1 MIDYLPGLTGGG
13 AFARLK
19 VGEAAYESVAVT
31 GSTAES
37 SCGPNAEGWERV
49 QVTAHIDVAGASAA
63 ARLELVNAG
72 GGTAWFACPQLERGS
87 IASRVNLLTN
97 GDFSRTQTNTANAD
111 AGRLFPVGWTA
122 YPGVDTSALN
132 GVVTEG
138 HDLPAALGGN
148 AVRLRSFPATG
159 DVCFNQEIP
168 VSGSEGDV
176 FVLGGWVNS
185 LSVSAGHDSSM
196 PRISYRFHNGS
207 SWGEIKNCDF
217 GREHVGWQFG
227 CWAIAAPGAYTKL
240 EVALNY
246 SRNAQTA
253 MFSNVFCHREQFG
266 QSFAYDD
273 DKNLVST
280 TNLAEKKSSMT
291 YDDCDNLLTY
301 VRPGAEE
308 TDKYVMTYGDTEEE
322 KKKHLART
330 STTPMG
336 MKAAYTYDA
345 YGNVLATVNQKAEGE
360 ALIRTEAEYNAASG
374 TDAEGNALD
383 NGGNYLVK
391 SKDARGNAVTR
402 ELNEDFTLQSVTDP
416 TGQAVEYAY
425 DAAKRVTGVET
436 TADGKTYKNAYTY
449 ENDRIRTV
457 SHNTSSDTATDV
469 TYTFDYD
476 GLGRKTT
483 VKVGEQTLSTNVY
496 RDDRSGLLEE
506 VQYGNGGKV
515 SYAHD
520 DFDRLTGVAYDGAD
534 PGSAPRY
541 TYEYGANGQAA
552 VVHDN
557 HLHRSMQTEY
567 DLAERPMQST
577 LRDEE
582 GNVLYRATLTYD
594 AQNRLETFRERVG
607 EERHKTAF
615 TYDRDSRVTRMDYD
629 TDKGKVEYAYDSLGR
644 IASRKVTSGGNAY
657 ETVYTF
663 VKGAEE
669 YGANATTPLV
679 ASIRQGEGASAMNFA
694 YEYDSR
700 GNITAETRNG
710 KVTTYSYDA
719 LGQLIRVNDPNDPT
733 AGESGTTWVYEYDR
747 GGNIL
752 SKSYHSY
759 TTGTP
764 GVAIDTIAYSY
775 TDNNWKDKLT
785 AYDGQTI
792 TYDAIG
798 NPLNDGRRR
807 YEWQAGRQLKKVY
820 VKADLKE
827 GTKPG
832 VDEQTGTVLKIE
844 WSNGNLLEGEVT
856 STQAS
861 ATVTSLRRGCNGR
874 VPCQRL
880 SVDARQWECGSR
892 RNVERSA
899 RGDEIITLPQLL
911 GGDLTGN
918 VNSAV
923 R

>member
-1 MIDYLPGLTGGG
+1 M
-13 AFARLK
+13 
-19 VGEAAYESVAVT
+19 
-31 GSTAES
+31 
-37 SCGPNAEGWERV
+37 N
-49 QVTAHIDVAGASAA
+49 
-63 ARLELVNAG
+63 
-72 GGTAWFACPQLERGS
+72 
-87 IASRVNLLTN
+87 
-97 GDFSRTQTNTANAD
+97 
-111 AGRLFPVGWTA
+111 
-122 YPGVDTSALN
+122 
-132 GVVTEG
+132 
-138 HDLPAALGGN
+138 
-148 AVRLRSFPATG
+148 
-159 DVCFNQEIP
+159 
-168 VSGSEGDV
+168 
-176 FVLGGWVNS
+176 
-185 LSVSAGHDSSM
+185 
-196 PRISYRFHNGS
+196 
-207 SWGEIKNCDF
+207 
-217 GREHVGWQFG
+217 
-227 CWAIAAPGAYTKL
+227 
-240 EVALNY
+240 
-246 SRNAQTA
+246 
-253 MFSNVFCHREQFG
+253 
-266 QSFAYDD
+266 
-273 DKNLVST
+273 
-280 TNLAEKKSSMT
+280 
-291 YDDCDNLLTY
+291 
-301 VRPGAEE
+301 
-308 TDKYVMTYGDTEEE
+308 
-322 KKKHLART
+322 
-330 STTPMG
+330 
-336 MKAAYTYDA
+336 
-345 YGNVLATVNQKAEGE
+345 
-360 ALIRTEAEYNAASG
+360 
-374 TDAEGNALD
+374 
-383 NGGNYLVK
+383 
-391 SKDARGNAVTR
+391 
-402 ELNEDFTLQSVTDP
+402 
-416 TGQAVEYAY
+416 
-425 DAAKRVTGVET
+425 
-436 TADGKTYKNAYTY
+436 
-449 ENDRIRTV
+449 
-457 SHNTSSDTATDV
+457 TATDV

-476 GLGRKTT
+476 NLGRKTT

-552 VVHDN
+552 MVRDN

-615 TYDRDSRVTRMDYD
+615 TYDKDSRVTQMDYD

-644 IASRKVTSGGNAY
+644 VASRKVTSGGNAY

-663 VKGAEE
+663 VKGAAE

-679 ASIRQGEGASAMNFA
+679 ASIRQGEGANAMNFA

-710 KVTTYSYDA
+710 KVTAYTYDA

-764 GVAIDTIAYSY
+764 GVAIDTVAYSY

-798 NPLNDGRRR
+798 SPLNDGRRR

-827 GTKPG
+827 GTKAG

-844 WSNGNLLEGEVT
+844 WSNGNLLDGEVAT
-856 STQAS
+856 TQAS
-861 ATVTSLRRGCNGR
+861 ATVTRCGVDVTDEYAENAFHWTRDSGNIEADTVWNAAHAGMKSITFAVADIDGDVKISCTLTASSASYGSVSVDDDMDAVPHAGR
-874 VPCQRL
+874 VGRERHLC
-880 SVDARQWECGSR
+880 DR
-892 RNVERSA
+892 RR
-899 RGDEIITLPQLL
+899 LPQSYDQPRQRVCTGKWHIKSRGREAERKYN
-911 GGDLTGN
+911 GGDQIIRLP
-918 VNSAV
+918 A
-923 R
+923 RKHRRIFL